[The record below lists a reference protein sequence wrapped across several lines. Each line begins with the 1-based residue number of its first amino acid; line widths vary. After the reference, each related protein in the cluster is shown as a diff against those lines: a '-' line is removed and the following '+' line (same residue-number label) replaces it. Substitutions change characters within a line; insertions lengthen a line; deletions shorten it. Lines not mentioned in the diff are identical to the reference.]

1 MFGSDHLLTCLLAF
15 DNNLMTESFFFV
27 NIVQWSAFYS
37 VGCTLDGDE
46 KADVLPGRR
55 IRIGIPKACLG
66 TETALVWRSKWAVCF
81 VCFFLLSHLKST
93 GRREDLGE
101 SFGKSW
107 LRWPSFWCLISPFQC
122 IHLIY
127 QTVRSLPS
135 DDANSNIR
143 LRLHVALRSSLPF
156 LLDDVINF
164 VDSAQ
169 EVLQHFSKCRIM
181 KSEKN
186 EKKDVK
192 NIWIRPIHTSSQ

>member
-1 MFGSDHLLTCLLAF
+1 MAMRKLTSSLDDTSVLESLKLALEQKPPLSDEVSEQSVL
-15 DNNLMTESFFFV
+15 FV
-27 NIVQWSAFYS
+27 
-37 VGCTLDGDE
+37 
-46 KADVLPGRR
+46 
-55 IRIGIPKACLG
+55 
-66 TETALVWRSKWAVCF
+66 
-81 VCFFLLSHLKST
+81 FFLLSHLKST

>member
-1 MFGSDHLLTCLLAF
+1 M
-15 DNNLMTESFFFV
+15 
-27 NIVQWSAFYS
+27 
-37 VGCTLDGDE
+37 GCTLDGDE
-46 KADVLPGRR
+46 KADVLPGRH

-81 VCFFLLSHLKST
+81 VCFLFTISS
-93 GRREDLGE
+93 EEYGE
-101 SFGKSW
+101 EGGPGGIVWKDW